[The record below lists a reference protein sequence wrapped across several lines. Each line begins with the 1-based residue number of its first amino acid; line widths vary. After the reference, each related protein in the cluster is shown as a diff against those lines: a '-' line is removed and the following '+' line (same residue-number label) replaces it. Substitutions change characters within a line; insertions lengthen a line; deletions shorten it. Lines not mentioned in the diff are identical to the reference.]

1 VQKYSIDI
9 FLEGKY
15 ILHRYVFGCDFGC
28 DFGDIFGGSFGFR
41 NSRLE

>member
-15 ILHRYVFGCDFGC
+15 ILHRYGFGC